1 MVSQSSAMDR
11 LREQVARVGP
21 TSATVLL
28 RGESGSGKE
37 LVARSIHDSSNRASG
52 PFVAIN
58 CAALTPTLLE
68 SELFGHEKGA
78 FTGAT
83 ERKLGKFEQ
92 AHQGT
97 LMLDELGEMSLEIQ
111 AKFLRVLEG
120 KPFERVGGS
129 KPIQVDVRVVAAT
142 NKDLEQAVADGSF
155 RSDLYFRLR
164 VIELR
169 IPPLRERPDDILP
182 IAEHFLAQFRSKSGT
197 VRRGSAIALS
207 RP

>member
-1 MVSQSSAMDR
+1 
-11 LREQVARVGP
+11 
-21 TSATVLL
+21 
-28 RGESGSGKE
+28 
-37 LVARSIHDSSNRASG
+37 
-52 PFVAIN
+52 
-58 CAALTPTLLE
+58 
-68 SELFGHEKGA
+68 
-78 FTGAT
+78 
-83 ERKLGKFEQ
+83 
-92 AHQGT
+92 
-97 LMLDELGEMSLEIQ
+97 MLDELGEMSLEIQ

-182 IAEHFLAQFRSKSGT
+182 IAEHFLAQFRSKSGHGPSGFSDRALAAMKAYHCPET
-197 VRRGSAIALS
+197 SGSYETPSKELRSLQWRLGGTRGSSAFHLQIPGCLRGGAISHNATNSVPGKDLG
-207 RP
+207 RGGNGAHRCDARIHGWTKEPRCRYPRH